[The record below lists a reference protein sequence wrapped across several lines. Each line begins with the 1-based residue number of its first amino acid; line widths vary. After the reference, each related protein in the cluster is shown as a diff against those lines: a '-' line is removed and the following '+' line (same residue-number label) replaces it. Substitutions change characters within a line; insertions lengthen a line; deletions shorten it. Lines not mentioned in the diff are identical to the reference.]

1 MLVLTG
7 DTCRD
12 MQYSPSEHSA
22 SHTTDNNLTS
32 DSKVG
37 SPSSFVKALVY
48 LADDYART
56 GFTRVWVYLNYT
68 DLQVKGVRCWYT
80 PENMKIGD
88 KMMRPSWRHP
98 KHGQLI
104 FVTTPHGYKP
114 GASGMTRL
122 SRPTAFN
129 PSSKILTEPLWSRS
143 RTRPH

>member
-56 GFTRVWVYLNYT
+56 DFTR
-68 DLQVKGVRCWYT
+68 
-80 PENMKIGD
+80 
-88 KMMRPSWRHP
+88 
-98 KHGQLI
+98 
-104 FVTTPHGYKP
+104 
-114 GASGMTRL
+114 A
-122 SRPTAFN
+122 
-129 PSSKILTEPLWSRS
+129 
-143 RTRPH
+143 